1 VSQKDKLLA
10 VVAADIAA
18 DLNTYEQLQR
28 LLDELH
34 ERLLARDTLAI
45 EQLNQRIESCLNALA
60 ECSTRRGKVLRA
72 FGLSADPQGMQRLL
86 AAYPAT
92 QVETVRSQWQQ
103 LGQAV
108 RDCRQRNERNGRLL
122 AMHND
127 ILNQLLSGTG
137 DGTAL
142 YGQQDY

>member
-18 DLNTYEQLQR
+18 DLNTYGQLQS

-45 EQLNQRIESCLNALA
+45 EQLNQRIEPCLNALA
-60 ECSTRRGKVLRA
+60 ECSARRGKVLRA
-72 FGLSADPQGMQRLL
+72 FGLTADPEGMQRLL
-86 AAYPAT
+86 DAYPAT
-92 QVETVRSQWQQ
+92 QGETVRSQWQQ

-127 ILNQLLSGTG
+127 ILNQLLNGTG

>member
-18 DLNTYEQLQR
+18 DLNTYGQLQR

-34 ERLLARDTLAI
+34 ERLLARETLAI
-45 EQLNQRIESCLNALA
+45 EQLNQHIEPCLNALA
-60 ECSTRRGKVLRA
+60 ECSARRGKVLRA
-72 FGLSADPQGMQRLL
+72 FGLAADPEGMQRLL
-86 AAYPAT
+86 GAYPAT

>member
-1 VSQKDKLLA
+1 MSQKDKLLA
-10 VVAADIAA
+10 VVAGDIAA
-18 DLNTYEQLQR
+18 DLNTYGQLQT

-45 EQLNQRIESCLNALA
+45 ERLNQNVEPCLDALA

-72 FGLSADPQGMQRLL
+72 FGLAADPEGMQRLL
-86 AAYPAT
+86 DAYPAP
-92 QVETVRSQWQQ
+92 QREAVRSQWQQ

-108 RDCRQRNERNGRLL
+108 RHCRQRNERNGRLL

-127 ILNQLLSGTG
+127 ILNQLLNGTG